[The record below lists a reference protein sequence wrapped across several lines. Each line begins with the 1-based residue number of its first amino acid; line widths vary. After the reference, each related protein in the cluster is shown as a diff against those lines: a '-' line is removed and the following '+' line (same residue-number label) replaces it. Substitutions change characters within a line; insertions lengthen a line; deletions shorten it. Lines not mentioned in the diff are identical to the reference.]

1 MARLRRLAKA
11 TFIQGQRS
19 FVIHNGV
26 DDLPRAEDD
35 ASFGRVPQ
43 RGTNSAGATKAEA
56 AVAPGAA
63 PARKRATQL

>member
-1 MARLRRLAKA
+1 MNLAMLRRLAKA

-35 ASFGRVPQ
+35 ASRAVPQ
-43 RGTNSAGATKAEA
+43 RGTNSAEATKAEVVA
-56 AVAPGAA
+56 APGLA
-63 PARKRATQL
+63 PARKRATQ